1 MKIFRSLLCGFTL
14 LAAGVAQAGLI
25 LDTGLLAFTATGT
38 QFGRITRDG
47 NSSIWGVT
55 KAFPG
60 VTGAPTARGY
70 ETFTIQNFGRQYLQ
84 ISLDD
89 PDVVLFDAAYLN
101 SFNPVNVSPFFGLN
115 VNYRGD
121 PGLSEPLGN
130 PSAFQIVVPAFST
143 LVININEVNPGGGN
157 GHMFELV
164 VEGFYDANFSEVPEP
179 SFLLLSGGAA
189 LLMAIFGYRRRKA

>member
-1 MKIFRSLLCGFTL
+1 MKMFRSLLCGYTL

-25 LDTGLLAFTATGT
+25 LDTGLFSFTPTGT
-38 QFGRITRDG
+38 QFGRVARDG
-47 NSSIWGVT
+47 NSSIWGVAKT
-55 KAFPG
+55 FPG

-70 ETFTIQNFGRQYLQ
+70 QTFTIHNLDRQFLQ

-101 SFNPVNVSPFFGLN
+101 SFNPVNVSPNFGLN
-115 VNYRGD
+115 VNYLGD

-130 PSAFQIVVPAFST
+130 PSAFQIVVPVNST
-143 LVININEVNPGGGN
+143 IVIDINELNPGGGS

-164 VEGFYDANFSEVPEP
+164 VESFYDANFSETPEP
-179 SFLLLSGGAA
+179 SSLLLAGSAV
-189 LLMAIFGYRRRKA
+189 LFMAGFGYRRCKA